1 MAGGIETSQSLARGL
16 EVLELLSDHPAGLTL
31 SDVAKRLDLAR
42 AGARRALH
50 TLHLAGYARQSG
62 RHFLPT
68 GRPVR
73 MAGPARPDSEWW
85 RRALPP
91 MEAMSQET
99 GEACSLSI
107 LDGPHIVYVA
117 RSPGTR
123 VLSVQLETGAKLPA
137 LYTSM
142 GRVLLADLE
151 PHWLNDLLGD
161 LPAPPSPR
169 AICDRQTLLS
179 VIAGVRA
186 DGCAVV
192 DQELEEG
199 LISAAVPVRLPNG
212 PCLAALNLSSM
223 PNRHSSDCMRDT
235 IVPRLHAAAET
246 VARALTETP

>member
-16 EVLELLSDHPAGLTL
+16 QVLELLSEHPAGLTL

-62 RHFLPT
+62 RYFLPT

-73 MAGPARPDSEWW
+73 MAGPARPDSDWW
-85 RRALPP
+85 RRALPS
-91 MEAMSQET
+91 MRAVSEDT

-107 LDGPHIVYVA
+107 LDGRDIVYVA

-123 VLSVQLETGAKLPA
+123 VLSVQLDVGAHLPA

-142 GRVLLADLE
+142 GRVLLADLD
-151 PHWLNDLLGD
+151 PLWLDDLLRNV
-161 LPAPPSPR
+161 PAPPSPR
-169 AICDRQTLLS
+169 AAPDRAALLS
-179 VIAGVRA
+179 AIAGVRGA
-186 DGCAVV
+186 GHAVV

-223 PNRHSSDCMRDT
+223 PMRHSPDCMRDR
-235 IVPRLHAAAET
+235 IVPRLHAAAAT
-246 VARALTETP
+246 VARALTQTP